1 MTQRLY
7 SLMFLLLCMV
17 TATAQ
22 IQRKIL
28 DFTLGVTTKAQ
39 VLNYLKNHHYKYLLR
54 KNGEY
59 VASNITFAGYNW
71 QDTYFSFYKG
81 KLYCV
86 DFRDDGEYT
95 PEELLKEVWE
105 RLKNSLNSK
114 YSIYSI
120 SSKDNKIEFS
130 DNKTYVGLGY
140 EYSFGSKSLSIMYFD
155 IYLFKQCSK
164 SEYNEL

>member
-1 MTQRLY
+1 MIKRFY
-7 SLMFLLLCMV
+7 FLCFFLLCMI

-22 IQRKIL
+22 IQRRIL
-28 DFTLGVTTKAQ
+28 GFTLGVTTKAQ
-39 VLNYLKNHHYKYLLR
+39 VLNYLKNHHYKYSLR
-54 KNGEY
+54 KNGEQ

-95 PEELLKEVWE
+95 PEELLTEVWD
-105 RLKNSLNSK
+105 RVKNSLNRK
-114 YSIYSI
+114 YSLYSI
-120 SSKDNKIEFS
+120 SSKDDNIEFS
-130 DNKTYVGLGY
+130 DNKTYVGLKY
-140 EYSFGSKSLSIMYFD
+140 KYIFGSKSLSIMYFD
-155 IYLFKQCSK
+155 IYLFNQCSN